1 MFSGLS
7 QNVWV
12 NLAGFQIVWWS
23 SVLLQHRAVLIV
35 APLLLAHL
43 LLHRTPQREARL
55 MLVGGVCGYAVDT
68 LLMHA
73 GVFAFVGAEMLA
85 PLWLLLL
92 WLGFCAT
99 LNQSLRLFAGRYTL
113 ALLCGAIGGSTT
125 YVAAAQLGA
134 AQLGLPIPLTLAVL
148 AALWA
153 LLFPALILLRDQQA
167 QGDLRALG

>member
-1 MFSGLS
+1 
-7 QNVWV
+7 
-12 NLAGFQIVWWS
+12 
-23 SVLLQHRAVLIV
+23 
-35 APLLLAHL
+35 
-43 LLHRTPQREARL
+43 
-55 MLVGGVCGYAVDT
+55 
-68 LLMHA
+68 
-73 GVFAFVGAEMLA
+73 
-85 PLWLLLL
+85 LLLL

-167 QGDLRALG
+167 RGDVRALG